1 MKVYVLK
8 KFKRYRVL
16 NYYGDYGRYYEEEDE
31 IVDIYLNEKDADQ
44 IAQELQEKW
53 GDDDYDNEQ
62 RYYVE
67 MWKVIQ

>member
-8 KFKRYRVL
+8 KFKRYRVI
-16 NYYGDYGRYYEEEDE
+16 NHYGDYGRYYEEEDE

>member
-1 MKVYVLK
+1 MLVYVLK
-8 KFKRYRVL
+8 KFKRYRVI
-16 NYYGDYGRYYEEEDE
+16 NQYGDYGRYYEEEDE